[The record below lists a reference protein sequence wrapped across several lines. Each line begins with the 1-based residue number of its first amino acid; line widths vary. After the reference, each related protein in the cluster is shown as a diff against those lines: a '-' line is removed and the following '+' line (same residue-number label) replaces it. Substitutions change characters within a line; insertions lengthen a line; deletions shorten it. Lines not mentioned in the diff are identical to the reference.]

1 MQVEPNKGGGT
12 IATSDELPFVVT
24 AGLRFG
30 HERRTQ
36 CQHVVQQCPSSG
48 HLAQLQLTFTLIQVS
63 AGDVDLHD
71 SRAPPVAS
79 LFRSGFGTF
88 VPLQGG
94 LELVGRTEYVAQ
106 RIHDIAQLALVT
118 QRLGCGQRFLLDR
131 QRAFEVTHLGENHR
145 HALQGLHRQSQVAC
159 RARQR
164 NGIPRQLQGA
174 RWFSPCHARRFEFG
188 SRPGC
193 HHVLGFGHADIFGT
207 FTSRHRALIRR
218 PCTASH
224 NRAMCQH
231 AGPEVGVA
239 AKGFL
244 VQRPAIGPGFRLLRG
259 GTTIAR

>member
-1 MQVEPNKGGGT
+1 MPTRAAIGTQTSNSSSASRCKSSRTMQVEPNKGGGT

-118 QRLGCGQRFLLDR
+118 QRLGCGQRFLLAASASCWIGSAPSKSRTSERITATRCKDCTVSR
-131 QRAFEVTHLGENHR
+131 KSPAERASATAFR
-145 HALQGLHRQSQVAC
+145 ASC
-159 RARQR
+159 RARAGSALATR
-164 NGIPRQLQGA
+164 DASSSARALPPCPRIRPCRHFRHLHESAQGA
-174 RWFSPCHARRFEFG
+174 DSSPVHGITQPGDVPAC
-188 SRPGC
+188 RP
-193 HHVLGFGHADIFGT
+193 
-207 FTSRHRALIRR
+207 
-218 PCTASH
+218 
-224 NRAMCQH
+224 
-231 AGPEVGVA
+231 
-239 AKGFL
+239 
-244 VQRPAIGPGFRLLRG
+244 
-259 GTTIAR
+259 